1 MVDLPTT
8 EIIEPLFLE
17 EGGSIMSVIT
27 PAPQPKND
35 FYKIIEQTEKKL
47 NQEDNKPLMD
57 TNKKYKNVKE
67 KSKKT
72 EQH

>member
-1 MVDLPTT
+1 
-8 EIIEPLFLE
+8 
-17 EGGSIMSVIT
+17 MSVIT

-47 NQEDNKPLMD
+47 TQEDNKPLMD
-57 TNKKYKNVKE
+57 TNKKYKNVKD